1 MQPFVFVVNE
11 DNRLSILP
19 TKIPNHFKHCSVPL
33 LLFDINRGKMVE
45 IVFVRISNK
54 FIFWLND
61 SVVTLHMCVMS
72 IKQIETHWP
81 FRMPWH
87 SLLVFLCSILH
98 FRVWSWWSV
107 ASTGKSVNAKINTKC
122 YYWKSCNGHGDNK
135 NNNNEISTAWIEICF
150 NIEWNKS
157 WKVTCY
163 RCACGGVNT
172 DLTSVELKI
181 E

>member
-19 TKIPNHFKHCSVPL
+19 TKIPNHFKHCSVSL

-72 IKQIETHWP
+72 IKQIETH
-81 FRMPWH
+81 
-87 SLLVFLCSILH
+87 
-98 FRVWSWWSV
+98 
-107 ASTGKSVNAKINTKC
+107 
-122 YYWKSCNGHGDNK
+122 
-135 NNNNEISTAWIEICF
+135 
-150 NIEWNKS
+150 
-157 WKVTCY
+157 
-163 RCACGGVNT
+163 
-172 DLTSVELKI
+172 
-181 E
+181 